1 MTDQGTLVVV
11 LMYSG
16 RGQGSSFP
24 ARGHALSPRAD
35 VRSSGRRRMATG
47 RSAEEEDITR
57 RREEH
62 ADKG

>member
-24 ARGHALSPRAD
+24 AWGHAPSPRAD
-35 VRSSGRRRMATG
+35 VRSSGRMATG
-47 RSAEEEDITR
+47 RLADEEDITR
-57 RREEH
+57 RREEQ
-62 ADKG
+62 ADTG

>member
-35 VRSSGRRRMATG
+35 VRSSGRRTATG

-57 RREEH
+57 RREEP